1 MNFPNSTTL
10 RAYEAPMDSL
20 RVTCSTTRYRTK
32 GFISIQIAT
41 QFKKKAAFTLLFT
54 TSHLNTGSFQSSSQG
69 VYMGIWSS
77 WYDFNGGTVFVTI
90 CTSTVM
96 ENMVV
101 SKWKNARCEL
111 RFEDVIKQVQNFEY
125 LGSV

>member
-41 QFKKKAAFTLLFT
+41 QFKKK
-54 TSHLNTGSFQSSSQG
+54 SSI
-69 VYMGIWSS
+69 YL
-77 WYDFNGGTVFVTI
+77 TI
-90 CTSTVM
+90 HNVPLKYRIISIV
-96 ENMVV
+96 
-101 SKWKNARCEL
+101 
-111 RFEDVIKQVQNFEY
+111 
-125 LGSV
+125 